1 MKKIFSVLTILTL
14 ILSSCNNAIDIEQ
27 PGTLLAENAFQ
38 SVQDF
43 ELGVLGILGR
53 LDNTVEILANAVFT
67 DELAIGQDSGGQ
79 NVGNYSLNLNPT
91 SGIPA
96 TLWISYYISLN
107 QVNKVIDAID
117 AYEVGTDEGARINNA
132 KGQLLAIRAYLHFQ
146 VTTYFSTN
154 YADEAALGAV
164 LLDFVP
170 SFSTEYPRNTNGEV
184 YASIE
189 ADLAAASSLLTNT
202 SSRTFISK
210 DFVTALKARMYAYR
224 GQYTLALANA
234 NTLLAKY
241 PLATSNQFTGM
252 LEDSNEAGII
262 FELERTQSD
271 DFNNQGTGGGGWAGS
286 LFAFINSTISGSPF
300 MEMSRS
306 LFNELDANP
315 GDIRRSAYV
324 DSSSLIDPAY
334 ASKSPNNPD
343 DILVIKKYPG
353 HDSQP
358 LMNDIKIFRASEM
371 LLIKAEAEAIANNFA
386 GAAASIKQLRD
397 ARFASAQPAPSYT
410 SSQQAF
416 AGILAER
423 RLELAFEGHRWIDI
437 KRLGGLASVSIDRD
451 PIDCSLYA
459 ACTLANGDFRYT
471 MPIPLGEIDVAPELV
486 QNAGY

>member
-14 ILSSCNNAIDIEQ
+14 ILSSCNNAIDVEQ

-38 SVQDF
+38 SVEDF

-79 NVGNYSLNLNPT
+79 NVANYSLNLNPT

-96 TLWISYYISLN
+96 TLWISNYITLN
-107 QVNKVIDAID
+107 QINKIIVAL
-117 AYEVGTDEGARINNA
+117 DEYTVETGEQARINNA

-146 VTTYFSTN
+146 VTTYFSTD
-154 YADEAALGAV
+154 YADDTALGAI

-189 ADLAAASSLLTNT
+189 ADLAAADGLLTNA

-224 GQYTLALANA
+224 GQYTLALSNA

-241 PLATSNQFTGM
+241 PLATRAEFTGM
-252 LEDSNEAGII
+252 LEDANEAGII
-262 FELERTQSD
+262 FELERTQAD
-271 DFNNQGTGGGGWAGS
+271 VFNNQGTAGGGWAGS
-286 LFAFINSTISGSPF
+286 LFAFINSTLSGSPF

-306 LFNELDANP
+306 LFNKLDENA

-324 DSSSLIDPAY
+324 DNTSLIDPTY
-334 ASKSPNNPD
+334 ATKGPNNPD

-371 LLIKAEAEAIANNFA
+371 LLIKAEAEANANNFA
-386 GAAASIKQLRD
+386 AAAASIKQLRD
-397 ARFASAQPAPSYT
+397 ARFTSAQPAPT
-410 SSQQAF
+410 FANSQDAF

-437 KRLGGLASVSIDRD
+437 KRLGSLAGVSIDRD
-451 PIDCSLYA
+451 PVDCTLYA
-459 ACTLANGDFRYT
+459 ACTLANGDYRYT

-486 QNAGY
+486 QNTGY